1 MDTQGLFIGGEW
13 VASDS
18 GETFASTNPADGTP
32 VAVLARGSRSDV
44 DRAVAAAHAALDF
57 RYTPVWER
65 AALCERIAEALSERR
80 DALASAL
87 SAEQGKPLATEAY
100 AEVGTAIDG
109 FLSAAAHVKHLA
121 GEALPLAD
129 PNKRAL
135 SRYEARGVYAIV
147 TPWNFPVN
155 IPTEYLAPG
164 IATGNC
170 LVWVPAPTTSHC
182 AVLLAECLA
191 GAGVPPGVLNLV
203 TGDGAVVGD
212 AAVTHPGTHAVGF
225 TGSTATGRRIAE
237 RAAGKPLLLELGG
250 NGPTLVFAD
259 ADLDA
264 AAGSL
269 AAGAFF
275 NAGQCCSATELVLVQ
290 RGVADELAELL
301 VAQAN
306 QVRLGDPKAA
316 GTTMGPLN
324 NAPVAAK
331 MDRHV
336 ADATAR
342 GARLVAGGHRVPHLG
357 SELYYAPTVLA
368 DVSPTAEVY
377 VEESFGPMLPLVV
390 FDTEAE
396 AMALAHGAQFGLVG
410 SVWTRSASRGFRVA
424 ERLRTGIVN
433 INEHSGYWEIHV
445 PFGGGSGTGSGVGR
459 LGGMATLEAMTDLK
473 TITFDL
479 NRF

>member
-1 MDTQGLFIGGEW
+1 MDTHGLFIGGEW

-18 GETFASTNPADGTP
+18 GETFTSTNPADGTP
-32 VAVLARGSRSDV
+32 VAVLSRGSRSDV
-44 DRAVAAAHAALDF
+44 DAAVAAATAALEF
-57 RYTPVWER
+57 RYAPVWER
-65 AALCERIAEALSERR
+65 AALCERIADTMAERR
-80 DALASAL
+80 DALAAAL

-100 AEVGTAIDG
+100 GEVDTAIDG
-109 FLSAAAHVKHLA
+109 FRSAAAHVKHLA
-121 GEALPLAD
+121 GAALPLAD
-129 PNKRAL
+129 ANKRAV

-147 TPWNFPVN
+147 TPWNFPIN

-191 GAGVPPGVLNLV
+191 DAGVPPGVLNLV
-203 TGDGAVVGD
+203 TGDGPVVGD
-212 AAVTHPGTHAVGF
+212 AAVAHPGTHAVGF

-250 NGPTLVFAD
+250 NGPTIVFAD
-259 ADLDA
+259 ADLGA
-264 AAGSL
+264 AATSL

-275 NAGQCCSATELVLVQ
+275 NAGQCCSATELILVQ
-290 RGVADELAELL
+290 RDAAGELAELL
-301 VAQAN
+301 VAEAN
-306 QVRLGDPKAA
+306 RQRLGDPAA
-316 GTTMGPLN
+316 ADTTMGPLN

-342 GARLVAGGHRVPHLG
+342 GARLAAGGHRLPDLG

-368 DVSPTAEVY
+368 DVNPDADLYT
-377 VEESFGPMLPLVV
+377 EESFGPMLPLVA

-396 AMALAHGAQFGLVG
+396 ALALAQGAQFGLVG
-410 SVWTRSASRGFRVA
+410 SVWTRSAGLGFRVA

-473 TITFDL
+473 TVTFDL
-479 NRF
+479 TRF